1 MDADADEV
9 IHLIVNVKPVA
20 QPRHSVSTRGG
31 FVKHYIPSAHPVHAY
46 RSAIVDAAKELPAR
60 GPIEG
65 PVRLEC
71 VFAFK
76 KAGRKALGWRIA
88 RPDLDNLEKA
98 VMDALTEAGVWLDD
112 SQVAEKAS
120 GKVDAYADCVS
131 IKIKRLG
138 FDLPKQ

>member
-1 MDADADEV
+1 MDADADEM
-9 IHLIVNVKPVA
+9 IHFVVPVKPVA
-20 QPRHSVSTRGG
+20 QPRHSVTARGG
-31 FVKHYIPSAHPVHAY
+31 FVKHYIPSSHPVHAY
-46 RSAIVDAAKELPAR
+46 RQAIIAEAMKHRKR

-76 KAGRKALGWRIA
+76 KTGRNRRGWRIA

-98 VMDALTEAGVWLDD
+98 VMDALTEAGIWLDD

-120 GKVDAYADCVS
+120 GKIDSASDCVS
-131 IKIKRLG
+131 IKVQPMG
-138 FDLPKQ
+138 FNLPGQ